1 MDSPLLNKRST
12 CWLTRT
18 PLFFVCLQK
27 FVRISFDCWRIRGN
41 KYNWLRDRYLFGKLF
56 KQSSLLVLF
65 FPHPTVNGKSGT
77 KQKIT
82 YLYWVITSIR
92 EIWCGICWYRH
103 NFHVLFWE
111 NSIFCLPIL
120 WSSCLLTCFFFTI
133 FMTTLIFSDSQLVK
147 SMDFT
152 YCQLDILITES
163 ILVIVL
169 PW

>member
-92 EIWCGICWYRH
+92 EIWCGICYIDMTSMCFSGRIV
-103 NFHVLFWE
+103 FSVFLFCEALACWLAF
-111 NSIFCLPIL
+111 SLQSLWLLRFSATLS
-120 WSSCLLTCFFFTI
+120 WSSRWI
-133 FMTTLIFSDSQLVK
+133 SLIAN
-147 SMDFT
+147 
-152 YCQLDILITES
+152 
-163 ILVIVL
+163 
-169 PW
+169 